1 MHSISI
7 FVKKFKMKNIFT
19 LLFLFYISAIN
30 SQISLPIDFEN
41 DQVLNEDIVNF
52 NGGSGYVV
60 YNPQIDDNNPSEHV
74 GVIIRDGGDIWAGS
88 YIELDGYLDFSTNTT
103 LNMKV
108 LSPYPGLMVKFT
120 FSIYFVSD
128 FCFLT
133 NENDFGCSE

>member
-1 MHSISI
+1 
-7 FVKKFKMKNIFT
+7 MKNVFA
-19 LLFLFYISAIN
+19 LLSLFCITSLNA
-30 SQISLPIDFEN
+30 QISLPIDFEN

-108 LSPYPGLMVKFT
+108 LSPYPGLCLLYT
-120 FSIYFVSD
+120 SPSPRD
-128 FCFLT
+128 R
-133 NENDFGCSE
+133 G